1 MENNQFSIHPLNKYV
16 LDVWSMIGTVA
27 AIVSRMDL
35 SSMELILGWRPLRK
49 NQIKHKRASFK
60 WKKSCKEKE
69 PSSIREY
76 SGAHSVNFES
86 QEGFLK
92 KGTVSERQRR
102 RLEWRVGTGGHI

>member
-1 MENNQFSIHPLNKYV
+1 METNQFSIRPLNKYA
-16 LDVWSMIGTVA
+16 LDVWSVTGTVA

-35 SSMELILGWRPLRK
+35 SSMELILWWGPLRRK
-49 NQIKHKRASFK
+49 SNTTEPNPNGGRAA
-60 WKKSCKEKE
+60 KE

-76 SGAHSVNFES
+76 SGGNSVNFES

-102 RLEWRVGTGGHI
+102 RLERRVRTGEHI